1 MKALTVLLMFPLLS
15 LAQITVAEAP
25 EVHRVGKIESIGTYF
40 ELAYYTSNNDTTYT
54 FSYRNLEFRHI
65 NDIKSFAFSGT
76 GNALNGFYQT
86 IIAAVDNDKQFKVKL
101 GEENLL
107 IKKNQK
113 TVADC
118 ADIYTDHGYCTIS
131 VKQVNKLF
139 GKR

>member
-1 MKALTVLLMFPLLS
+1 MKIILILFTIPLFS
-15 LAQITVAEAP
+15 FAQITVTEAP
-25 EVHRVGKIESIGTYF
+25 ELHRVGKIEGIGAYF
-40 ELAYYTSNNDTTYT
+40 ELAYYINNNDTIYT

-76 GNALNGFYQT
+76 GKALDGFYQT
-86 IIAAVDNDKQFKVKL
+86 IIAAFDNDKQFKVKL

-107 IKKNQK
+107 VKKNQK

-118 ADIYTDHGYCTIS
+118 VDIYTDHGYCTIS